1 MGKVRGSADMI
12 NVGGWKLGSG
22 YYNEKYARDALKSQ
36 KKASKDIGFKSPFNF
51 KVMQI
56 PRTPRWGIYYKR
68 R

>member
-12 NVGGWKLGSG
+12 NVGGYRLSSG
-22 YYNEKYARDALKSQ
+22 YVDEKSARNALKFQ
-36 KKASKDIGFKSPFNF
+36 KKASKDIGFKSPFVF

-56 PRTPRWGIYYKR
+56 PRTPRFGIYYKR